1 MATGVVKWFSDEK
14 GFGFITP
21 DDGGK
26 DAFVH
31 FSGIAGDGFRTS
43 PRARR
48 SSTSSASPRRAP
60 RRPTSGSSSL
70 AKEEKVEFEGEV
82 VEALP
87 NAMFRVQ
94 LDNGHEV
101 LGHVAGKMRR
111 FRIRILPGDRVRVE
125 VSPYDLNRAR
135 IVYRHRCGSPP
146 ARGGSRRDR
155 ERAEP
160 RDRGGARAAPGS
172 RVVRWIGD
180 DCAVVRAGA
189 FAAVSVDVMV
199 DGTHFRP
206 RRRDVTPEDVGHRAL
221 AGALSDLAA
230 MGAEP
235 GEAYLVRRAPARDGR
250 RGRARPAPRRRG
262 ARAGAGSTIAGGDL
276 TRGPALTIA
285 VTVMGWA
292 GRAAR

>member
-31 FSGIAGDGFRTS
+31 FSGIAGDGFRTLAEGAKVEYELGEA
-43 PRARR
+43 PKGPQATNVR
-48 SSTSSASPRRAP
+48 SSA
-60 RRPTSGSSSL
+60 L

-135 IVYRHRCGSPP
+135 IVYRHR
-146 ARGGSRRDR
+146 
-155 ERAEP
+155 
-160 RDRGGARAAPGS
+160 
-172 RVVRWIGD
+172 
-180 DCAVVRAGA
+180 
-189 FAAVSVDVMV
+189 
-199 DGTHFRP
+199 
-206 RRRDVTPEDVGHRAL
+206 
-221 AGALSDLAA
+221 
-230 MGAEP
+230 
-235 GEAYLVRRAPARDGR
+235 
-250 RGRARPAPRRRG
+250 
-262 ARAGAGSTIAGGDL
+262 
-276 TRGPALTIA
+276 
-285 VTVMGWA
+285 
-292 GRAAR
+292 